1 MNPYREL
8 RTEKSSA
15 GELGLSWS
23 YTSHGAQL
31 AYPSH
36 QPILDTQFPVRTLTS
51 AVGVE
56 LLDGLLLLTLA
67 AAASTSTLTAS
78 LSSSGSGLVGGSG
91 LRLVL
96 LGLSDT
102 VSTCPGRHGEA
113 ELT

>member
-1 MNPYREL
+1 MDRSCLEHLVVHSGVAYSGCWGGCGAAGGHDIVTTL
-8 RTEKSSA
+8 SA
-15 GELGLSWS
+15 GEVVGHL
-23 YTSHGAQL
+23 
-31 AYPSH
+31 
-36 QPILDTQFPVRTLTS
+36 
-51 AVGVE
+51 GVE
-56 LLDGLLLLTLA
+56 LLDGFLLLALA
-67 AAASTSTLTAS
+67 AASTATAAASTSTLTAS